1 MILLRR
7 LLGGNQ
13 CDLILLRRGIS
24 IMKWFKHQSNA
35 RNDERVAHLE
45 QLAGLEGYGFYMKLL
60 EVVAE
65 SMDDSEKHSVT
76 YPLITWSRTMCI
88 HHHTFKK
95 LISKC
100 EIAGLITIK
109 YHDSNMVGNSPSN
122 PISNSPS
129 NPMGNS
135 PSNPMGNSKV
145 RVEVII
151 PNLLK
156 YRDNHTK
163 NLQVASKQDK
173 DKDKDKDKEI
183 KENADADAGDKFE
196 FLLPEWIDQDTWK
209 LWLKTRKKKMIP
221 EQMQAQVNKLQ
232 KWKDEGLDYS
242 AALAHS
248 AENGYQGLF
257 EPTQKAKPN
266 LSIVETAK
274 PKRYFN

>member
-173 DKDKDKDKEI
+173 DKDKDKDKI
-183 KENADADAGDKFE
+183 KK
-196 FLLPEWIDQDTWK
+196 
-209 LWLKTRKKKMIP
+209 
-221 EQMQAQVNKLQ
+221 
-232 KWKDEGLDYS
+232 
-242 AALAHS
+242 
-248 AENGYQGLF
+248 
-257 EPTQKAKPN
+257 
-266 LSIVETAK
+266 
-274 PKRYFN
+274 

>member
-122 PISNSPS
+122 PIS
-129 NPMGNS
+129 NS